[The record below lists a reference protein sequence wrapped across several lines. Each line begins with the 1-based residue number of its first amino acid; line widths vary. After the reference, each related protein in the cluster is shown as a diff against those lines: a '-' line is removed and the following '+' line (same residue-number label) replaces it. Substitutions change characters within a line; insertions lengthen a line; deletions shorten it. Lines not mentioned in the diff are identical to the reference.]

1 MSTVPATPRRPAHAT
16 HTTTPSTS
24 RVQNAQAAQ
33 ASPHYQT
40 TRRHSLYGT
49 EDRVVIDAGSTIWKV
64 GFSGEGRPRDV
75 FHVGRLWSLRR
86 AAVLSDREEEDRLLE
101 VMLQQHLRRV
111 FHDSLL
117 TDPKSRKVILVEHP
131 LMPVYIKD
139 MIARILFGNLQ
150 VPSISFASSHLLA
163 LLAVGRITGLV
174 LDCGSLESTALP
186 IFSARPL
193 FPQMRTTPL
202 AGSRLTAHLRALLL
216 LFGTYLPPPSSLSQA
231 ANIPAATRSTRVPQE
246 ILTDGVLD
254 EVKTR
259 CCFVGTPMDASPE
272 PEGEHDGM
280 DVDPSST
287 TTSPPP
293 PGSSTAPSE
302 SDFSRDT
309 VPSQFTAASDFDAA
323 PVLARAPAAHRTETH
338 LQALATLYTR
348 HSTATDLH
356 LKVEPP
362 AAQQTGTGRG
372 TLVVPGWIRE
382 RGAEVL
388 FEGGDVDEGSV
399 AETVLDAL
407 LKVPVDLRKTLASS
421 ILVTGGTAMLPG
433 FIPRLRAELIRAVG
447 TSPPPPSSSSSSALH
462 RSSSHPPSSPFP
474 SSSPYPEASS
484 SPARRPI
491 PARSRGPRRVYDRYA
506 PLRPLVPHLAVLND
520 PSPPPAAAGTGARNA
535 GKAPAFTPA
544 TLAWVGG
551 SLAGSLKTGGVEVA
565 RECWDEAHAEQQ
577 QSMQLLELQQ
587 QGAQTQAL
595 QQQDAEEAAA
605 RSVIPDWTRTPL
617 PVGAPSAR
625 AGAGAG
631 VGPGE
636 GMGAGIGAGAA
647 VGGTGGGQVAV
658 GA

>member
-1 MSTVPATPRRPAHAT
+1 MSTVPATPRRPVHAT

-24 RVQNAQAAQ
+24 RIQTAQAAQ

-49 EDRVVIDAGSTIWKV
+49 EDRVVIDTGSTIWKV

-75 FHVGRLWSLRR
+75 FHVGSLWSLHR

-101 VMLQQHLRRV
+101 VTLQHHLRRV

-246 ILTDGVLD
+246 ILTDSVLD

-259 CCFVGTPMDASPE
+259 CCFVGTPMDASPD

-309 VPSQFTAASDFDAA
+309 LPSQFTAASDFDAA
-323 PVLARAPAAHRTETH
+323 PVLTRAPAHRTETH

-362 AAQQTGTGRG
+362 VAQQTGTGRG

-433 FIPRLRAELIRAVG
+433 FIPRLRAELIRAIG
-447 TSPPPPSSSSSSALH
+447 TSPPLPSSSSSSGLLH

-484 SPARRPI
+484 SPARRPT
-491 PARSRGPRRVYDRYA
+491 PSRYRGSRRVYDRYA
-506 PLRPLVPHLAVLND
+506 PLRPLVPHIAVLND
-520 PSPPPAAAGTGARNA
+520 PSPPPAAAGTGARYA

-565 RECWDEAHAEQQ
+565 RERWDEAHAEQQ

-587 QGAQTQAL
+587 QGAQAQAQVL
-595 QQQDAEEAAA
+595 QDVEEAAA

-631 VGPGE
+631 SEEAPGVG
-636 GMGAGIGAGAA
+636 
-647 VGGTGGGQVAV
+647 VNGGGQVAV